1 MLGSAFFIQAL
12 ESGKDYTPSQNES
25 PIYKIH
31 CIKTNEKTVK
41 LTTLVGTTK
50 IGRAHVW
57 TPVTQWYRMPSS
69 AWNKKKT
76 KKTLFLCYS
85 KRSFKLRFYPKYYVR
100 ETN

>member
-50 IGRAHVW
+50 IGRAHV
-57 TPVTQWYRMPSS
+57 
-69 AWNKKKT
+69 
-76 KKTLFLCYS
+76 
-85 KRSFKLRFYPKYYVR
+85 
-100 ETN
+100 